1 MEFYS
6 VVTIALVAAIVTFGL
21 YLTLTTLANK
31 IFEKQRW
38 DIKAKNTEIILP
50 LRLQAYERMCLF
62 LERITPNQLLLR
74 TSGSAANA
82 LEFQQILLREI
93 REEYNHNLAQQVY
106 MSDDAWE
113 HIKKAVNEVQSL
125 INQAAKDVQADAPPN
140 DLAKKIFERVIQQ
153 EIQPCTHALKVVKEE
168 IQRIF

>member
-1 MEFYS
+1 MELYS
-6 VVTIALVAAIVTFGL
+6 LLTIAAVALIVTFGL
-21 YLTLTTLANK
+21 YLTLTTLAEK

-38 DIKAKNTEIILP
+38 DIRSKNTEIILP

-74 TSGSAANA
+74 MSGSASNA

-93 REEYNHNLAQQVY
+93 REEFNHNLAQQVY
-106 MSDDAWE
+106 MSEDAWE
-113 HIKKAVNEVQSL
+113 NIKKAVNEVQSL
-125 INQAAKDVQADAPPN
+125 INQAATDVPAEAPAN

-153 EIQPCTHALKVVKEE
+153 DIQPCTYALKVVKEE
-168 IQRIF
+168 IQRNF